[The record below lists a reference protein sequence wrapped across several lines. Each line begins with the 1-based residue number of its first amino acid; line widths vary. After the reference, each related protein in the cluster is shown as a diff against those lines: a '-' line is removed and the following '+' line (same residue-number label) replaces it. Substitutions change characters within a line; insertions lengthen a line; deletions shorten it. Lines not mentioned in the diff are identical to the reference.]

1 MFPIYQSCLTNHMIQ
16 GIQEIIILN
25 IRINPAPIIDYGEEK
40 QEL

>member
-16 GIQEIIILN
+16 GIWRIIILN
-25 IRINPAPIIDYGEEK
+25 VRINLALGTDYGEEK